1 MAKEPSLSRQIIFSV
16 IIGLSLIAM
25 FFIASN
31 YDKLDKITM
40 PKFNE
45 PKSEQKKE
53 EQKTEVNNN
62 IAMKKFSSDSEF
74 REFVENNQI
83 SSGGIGGGARSF
95 NVEET
100 MAVNDSA
107 APVPMLK
114 KEADSQA
121 VRYSQTN
128 TQVLSIDEPDIVKTD
143 GSNIY
148 LSEQGWGGWIMPM
161 EDSAASDVMT
171 LKVVPG
177 FAPDYQNY
185 SKTRIISAFPV
196 QGLGKI
202 SELKKAGN
210 ILLSKDRL
218 IIFSQDGIYGYDIKD
233 KKNPVQAWKI
243 EYKSSNYLAGARLY
257 NGKIYLIT
265 RSGIN
270 ISNPCPIKPLAYNG
284 QDLLIKCTDIYYP
297 IEPSYTDSTF
307 TGMIVNPETGSVEKT
322 ISFVGS
328 SNDSIIYMSENSL
341 YATYQ
346 INVNNLKFFAK
357 FFSEKCGDLIPGDL
371 IVKLNKVDGYDISQK
386 AKNVEFETI
395 WSNYIQNLDPDQRL
409 KMENELTNRFSDYR
423 KDHLREM
430 EQTAIVK
437 IDLKDFDIKAQ
448 GKISGSP
455 LNQFSLDEYQGNLR
469 VATTIGQRWFDI
481 YLQGLNF
488 SNNYTANDVYVLDSN
503 LAVSGVIKDLGL
515 EERIYSARFI
525 GDKGYL
531 VTFKQVDPFFVLDL
545 KDPKNPK
552 MAGQLKIPG
561 YSGYLHPL
569 RDNIILGVGKEDQN
583 VKLSLFDVSDP
594 SNPQEKDKYTL
605 KEYYTNILN
614 DHHGFLADKEKEV
627 FFLPG
632 SQGAYLFSY
641 KGDKLELKK
650 AVDKIYAQ
658 RAVYIDKYF
667 YIIGN
672 DKIIIINQDSWTRV
686 TELELKD

>member
-1 MAKEPSLSRQIIFSV
+1 
-16 IIGLSLIAM
+16 
-25 FFIASN
+25 
-31 YDKLDKITM
+31 
-40 PKFNE
+40 
-45 PKSEQKKE
+45 
-53 EQKTEVNNN
+53 
-62 IAMKKFSSDSEF
+62 
-74 REFVENNQI
+74 
-83 SSGGIGGGARSF
+83 
-95 NVEET
+95 
-100 MAVNDSA
+100 
-107 APVPMLK
+107 
-114 KEADSQA
+114 
-121 VRYSQTN
+121 
-128 TQVLSIDEPDIVKTD
+128 
-143 GSNIY
+143 
-148 LSEQGWGGWIMPM
+148 
-161 EDSAASDVMT
+161 
-171 LKVVPG
+171 
-177 FAPDYQNY
+177 
-185 SKTRIISAFPV
+185 
-196 QGLGKI
+196 
-202 SELKKAGN
+202 
-210 ILLSKDRL
+210 
-218 IIFSQDGIYGYDIKD
+218 
-233 KKNPVQAWKI
+233 
-243 EYKSSNYLAGARLY
+243 
-257 NGKIYLIT
+257 
-265 RSGIN
+265 
-270 ISNPCPIKPLAYNG
+270 
-284 QDLLIKCTDIYYP
+284 
-297 IEPSYTDSTF
+297 
-307 TGMIVNPETGSVEKT
+307 
-322 ISFVGS
+322 
-328 SNDSIIYMSENSL
+328 MSENSL